1 MDNGNVNINANV
13 IPLGDIGLIKG
24 LIVAEYR
31 DRCNLCF
38 EFVNAGEKIAWYGKG
53 LGVRHYSCYIK
64 RDTLL
69 TNEEFD
75 NLSDW

>member
-1 MDNGNVNINANV
+1 MDKDVTIKANV
-13 IPLGDIGLIKG
+13 TLMNNIGLFKG
-24 LIVAEYR
+24 LIVAEFR
-31 DRCNLCF
+31 DRCNMCF
-38 EFVNAGEKIAWYGKG
+38 EYINAGEKVAWYGKG
-53 LGVRHYSCYIK
+53 FGVRHYSCFIK

>member
-1 MDNGNVNINANV
+1 MDNGDITINASV
-13 IPLGDIGLIKG
+13 IPLGDIGLVKG

-38 EFVNAGEKIAWYGKG
+38 EYVNTGEKIAWYGKG
-53 LGVRHYSCYIK
+53 LGVRHYQCYLK

-75 NLSDW
+75 KLGDW